1 MNLDDLTL
9 EEAYALQNDNNP
21 NSLINR
27 KAVPLESLSLEEA
40 KELQKIDAER
50 PQTDDEWAAYLKNQ
64 AKLGV
69 TDSAAFGAATV
80 KTFLLHPI
88 EMIKENIG
96 YGLDGSK
103 SFSEIRENLSVP
115 IPFTEGATYAQR
127 FGEAFQKNQDYLTNI
142 TGADPSMT
150 TDDLTVKY
158 AGDALRLATDPVG
171 FMGTA
176 PLKLAE
182 ASSPVIKTFFTSKL
196 PRFATLNV
204 VGASATAGADVGDE
218 FEQFVTGKE
227 ETSGTGRLV
236 GSLGF
241 GVGSVLIQ
249 STATKTFATPA
260 KQIFDKYKFVKANPD
275 VAEQMYATGAAKRL
289 LEIIADEQGLTD
301 INKVVKDFNVLGQYI
316 DTTDLPLLLSMS
328 DNAVVQS
335 QVRRLVATDADFRND
350 VTKELASLAVKIDNS
365 ADKIF
370 GTKYSTINSPDLKA
384 NLQKKSQVLTTQ
396 RQNIDSKIEDLGLK
410 FIPESNTQSLGE
422 KVQKLVA
429 AREEIARTEVSPHYE
444 NLINSATANGVKMGA
459 NDVNDIY
466 NYVKNNRL
474 DDMFGIGSSLEKKI
488 STLKPK
494 KVLDKEKTKVEG
506 KAVYKM
512 LMPELNARQV
522 DSLKRNLNTFGR
534 KKLTDTEA
542 RNLDDLKGV
551 VRSGMANMPGGFSDS
566 LRAIDTLYYEKIGIP
581 YNSQGILEIGSKK
594 YADQIAPVLLKNKTA
609 LDDFLSISGDEGRN
623 IATNA
628 YAMRIYDKVVV
639 DGELSMKKARALL
652 KKDREVLESLPEAK
666 QLFEEA
672 LLDNGKLIL
681 KRHELDEAIKIAD
694 NEVANH
700 WLLNNAQAPSYD
712 AVARSLASGNMPL
725 FNKILSDLKMVDKKT
740 SNAVM
745 NNIRRQYVDHTF
757 HAKDGAV
764 NFMTDPSQKAVIE
777 KLFADNPTY
786 INDVKALSKLSDSLK
801 LAQIPKSMPLKEEKF
816 DILGK
821 ALPGID
827 TNYAYSQA
835 RDRISSNAMKA
846 FRLFTRFNQEGAK
859 TKIDNQIKEI
869 LLDPKGLKKLAT
881 QSAEF
886 DFRIDNPFKLKKL
899 LNTLGEIVPLYMYES
914 GLTGTVRQQEQ

>member
-21 NSLINR
+21 ESLINK

-40 KELQKIDAER
+40 KELQRIDAER
-50 PQTDDEWAAYLKNQ
+50 PQSDDEWATYLKNS

-69 TDSAAFGAATV
+69 TDSTALGAATIR
-80 KTFLLHPI
+80 TFFLHPI

-115 IPFTEGATYAQR
+115 IPFTEGATYAKR
-127 FGEAFQKNQDYLTNI
+127 FSKAFQRNQEYLTNI

-150 TDDLTVKY
+150 TDDTALKY
-158 AGDALRLATDPVG
+158 AGDAIRVATDPVG
-171 FMGTA
+171 YMGTA

-204 VGASATAGADVGDE
+204 VGASASVGGDFGDE
-218 FEQFVTGKE
+218 FEQYVTGKE
-227 ETSGTGRLV
+227 ETSGAGRLV

-241 GVGSVLIQ
+241 GVGSVTIQ

-370 GTKYSTINSPDLKA
+370 GTKYSTINSPDLKT
-384 NLQKKSQVLTTQ
+384 NLQKKSQVLVAK
-396 RQNIDSKIEDLGLK
+396 RQNIDEQIEDIGLK

-429 AREEIARTEVSPHYE
+429 AREEIARAEVSPHYE
-444 NLINSATANGVKMGA
+444 TLLNSATANGVKMNA

-494 KVLDKEKTKVEG
+494 KVLDKEKTKAEG

-551 VRSGMANMPGGFSDS
+551 VRNGMANMPGDFADS

-609 LDDFLSISGDEGRN
+609 LDDFLSISGDEGRE

-628 YAMRIYDKVVV
+628 YAMRIYDKAVV
-639 DGELSMKKARALL
+639 DGEINMKRARALL
-652 KKDREVLESLPEAK
+652 KQDREILESLPEAK
-666 QLFEEA
+666 QLFEES

-681 KRHELDEAIKIAD
+681 KKYELDEAIKIAD
-694 NEVANH
+694 REVANH
-700 WLLNNAQAPSYD
+700 WLLNNAQAPNYD
-712 AVARSLASGNMPL
+712 AVARSLANGDIPF
-725 FNKILSDLKMVDKKT
+725 FNKILSDLELVDKKT

-745 NNIRRQYVDHTF
+745 DNIRRQYVDHTF
-757 HAKDGAV
+757 NAAKGAV
-764 NFMTDPSQKAVIE
+764 NFITDPSQKAVIQ

-786 INDVKALSKLSDSLK
+786 IDDVKALSKLSDALD
-801 LAQIPKSMPLKEEKF
+801 LAQIPKSMPLKQESF
-816 DILGK
+816 DILGRV
-821 ALPGID
+821 LPGLD
-827 TNYAYSQA
+827 TNYVYSQA
-835 RDRISSNAMKA
+835 RDKVSSNAMKA

-869 LLDPKGLKKLAT
+869 LLDPKGLKKLAN

-886 DFRIDNPFKLKKL
+886 DFRIDNPFKMKKL
-899 LNTLGEIVPLYMYES
+899 LDTLGEIVPLYMYES

>member
-1 MNLDDLTL
+1 
-9 EEAYALQNDNNP
+9 
-21 NSLINR
+21 
-27 KAVPLESLSLEEA
+27 LSLEEA

-69 TDSAAFGAATV
+69 TDSAALGAATV